1 MKVQASANRRSAFGA
16 VIVAHFFSALADN
29 ALLIVAI
36 GLLLERHAA
45 AWTIPALRVFFYAS
59 YIVLA
64 AFAGA
69 VADALPK
76 GRVIL
81 ATNLFKLA
89 GCGLLLA
96 QVHPLLA
103 YALVGFGA
111 AAYSPAKYGILPELL
126 PPAELVAANAWMEI
140 STVIAI
146 IAGVAL
152 GSLLMDPGIHMAQW
166 ASTPALNA
174 TWLLGSVY
182 VAAVLC
188 AVIIPSSPASNAS
201 AIRHPQ
207 RLFGEF
213 KKATT
218 TLWRDHDSQIS
229 LAVTSLFWAAAA
241 VLQFLVLRWAESVLR
256 LALSQAALLQ
266 AAVAFG
272 MMVGAVGAARWV
284 PMRSVLKVL
293 PLGLSMGIF
302 LLLML
307 LVTEVWTAVLVLA
320 AIGAMAGL
328 LLVPMNALLQ
338 QRGQLLMHPGQSIA
352 VQNFH
357 ETLAA
362 LVLLAVYGLLTYSE
376 VRLVP
381 CIAGFGLFV
390 FIAVGLIMLKQSRNR
405 AVGYLH
411 P

>member
-1 MKVQASANRRSAFGA
+1 MIA
-16 VIVAHFFSALADN
+16 AHFFSALADN
-29 ALLIVAI
+29 ALLIAAI

-45 AWTIPALRVFFYAS
+45 TWTIPVLRVFFYAS
-59 YIVLA
+59 YIFLA

-103 YALVGFGA
+103 YALVGLGA

-126 PPAELVAANAWMEI
+126 SPEELVEANAWMEI

-146 IAGVAL
+146 LLGVAL
-152 GSLLMDPGIHMAQW
+152 GSLLMEQGTHIVQW

-174 TWLLGSVY
+174 TLLLGHVY
-182 VAAVLC
+182 IAAVLC
-188 AVIIPSSPASNAS
+188 AAVIPSSPASNAS
-201 AIRHPQ
+201 AMRHPQ
-207 RLFGEF
+207 RLFGDF
-213 KKATT
+213 KNAAT

-241 VLQFLVLRWAESVLR
+241 VLQFLVLRWAQSVLQ

-266 AAVAFG
+266 AAVAVG
-272 MMVGAVGAARWV
+272 MVAGAVGAARWV
-284 PMRSVLKVL
+284 PMHSVLKVL
-293 PLGLSMGIF
+293 PLGLLMGGL

-307 LVTEVWTAVLVLA
+307 LVTQVWTAVLLLA

-357 ETLAA
+357 ETLAS
-362 LVLLAVYGLLTYSE
+362 LVLLAVYGLLLHTE
-376 VRLVP
+376 VPLVD

-390 FIAVGLIMLKQSRNR
+390 SMAVGFIMLKQR
-405 AVGYLH
+405 ANQRHNPVFARVELS
-411 P
+411 

>member
-1 MKVQASANRRSAFGA
+1 MIA
-16 VIVAHFFSALADN
+16 AHFFSALADN
-29 ALLIVAI
+29 ALLIAAI

-45 AWTIPALRVFFYAS
+45 AWTIPALRVFFYAP
-59 YIVLA
+59 YVVLA

-81 ATNLFKLA
+81 VTNLFKLA

-96 QVHPLLA
+96 RVHPLLA

-126 PPAELVAANAWMEI
+126 PPAALVAANAWMEI
-140 STVIAI
+140 STVVAI
-146 IAGVAL
+146 LLGVVL
-152 GSLLMDPGIHMAQW
+152 GSLLIEQGAYLVPLDSA
-166 ASTPALNA
+166 PARNA
-174 TWLLGSVY
+174 VWLLGLLY
-182 VAAVLC
+182 VTAALCAAV
-188 AVIIPSSPASNAS
+188 IPSSPASHARGL
-201 AIRHPQ
+201 RHPL
-207 RLFGEF
+207 RLIGDF
-213 KKATT
+213 KQAARL
-218 TLWRDHDSQIS
+218 LWRDFDSQIS

-241 VLQFLVLRWAESVLR
+241 VLQFLVLTWAERRFQLP
-256 LALSQAALLQ
+256 LSQASLLQ
-266 AAVAFG
+266 AVVAVG
-272 MMVGAVGAARWV
+272 MVVGAAGAARWV
-284 PMRSVLKVL
+284 PLRSVLHLL
-293 PLGLSMGIF
+293 PLGLLMGTL

-307 LVTEVWTAVLVLA
+307 LVTRVWTAVVLLT

-357 ETLAA
+357 ETLAS
-362 LVLLAVYGLLTYSE
+362 LVLLAVYGLLVYVGVS
-376 VRLVP
+376 LAA

-390 FIAVGLIMLKQSRNR
+390 FMAVGLIMLKQRDNR
-405 AVGYLH
+405 RLQRLLAGAGLC
-411 P
+411 